1 VTAADFVEILSQ
13 ARAGSNDALGQ
24 LFELCRGYLLLVA
37 HQEYDFGLQAK
48 TSPSDLVQDTFCE
61 AHRDF
66 ATFHGASEAEFLA
79 WMRRLLLNNMANF
92 SRSFRQ
98 TDKRAIG
105 RELSLQ
111 NNGGG
116 PPIDSPDDDPSPSGE
131 AMAREQVLAIDKALE
146 SLPEDYRRVI
156 ILRYREER
164 GWDEI
169 ASMLGSSANAARKL
183 WLRAVEHLRQ
193 KMGQN
198 LF

>member
-1 VTAADFVEILSQ
+1 VNASDFVDILSQ

-24 LFELCRGYLLLVA
+24 LFELYRGYLLMVA
-37 HQEYDFGLQAK
+37 HREYDFGLQAK
-48 TSPSDLVQDTFCE
+48 TSPHDLVQDTFCE

-66 ATFHGASEAEFLA
+66 ATFHGSSEAEFLA
-79 WMRRLLLNNMANF
+79 WMRRLLLNNIANF

-98 TDKRAIG
+98 TDKRAIR
-105 RELSLQ
+105 RELPLQ

-116 PPIDSPDDDPSPSGE
+116 QPIDTPDDDPSPSGE
-131 AMAREQVLAIDKALE
+131 AMAREQVIAIDRALE

-156 ILRYREER
+156 ILRNREER

-169 ASMLGSSANAARKL
+169 ASILGSSANAARKL
-183 WLRAVEHLRQ
+183 WLRAVERLRQ

-198 LF
+198 AF